1 LQPATRRDED
11 NDMTVT
17 SKAPAAAAQTDK
29 RSIILLFAGLMLT
42 MLLASLDQ
50 TIFSTALPT
59 IVGELHGVDE
69 MLWVITI
76 YILAS
81 TIMLPIYGKL
91 GDLIGRK
98 GLFVGAISVFILGSI
113 VGGFAQDMQWLI
125 IGRGIQGLGGGGLM
139 LLSQAIIADVVPAR
153 ERGRYMGVMGGVFA
167 LSSVAGPLLGG
178 WFTDGIGWRW
188 GLWMN
193 IPLGILAIISAV
205 FFLHLPKKQ
214 RTKAPVDVAGM
225 ALLGIASTLLVLT
238 STWGGSKYA
247 WDSPTIITLIAGTVI
262 AAVAFVFVERAAA
275 EPIMSLHLFKD
286 RNFNLTTAAGL
297 ITGVAMFGTLAYL
310 PTFLQMVTGA
320 DATQAG
326 LLMIPMMAGLLI
338 TSIVSGQLVS
348 KTGRY
353 KIFPIIGMLIVAVAL
368 VLLSTMTATMPVW
381 LICCYLAIMGIG
393 LGMSM
398 QILVLIVQN
407 QFPNSQLGM
416 ATASSNYFRQ
426 IGASLGSAVVGSLF
440 ATKLASLLSERLPA
454 AATSGAGGSNSLTP
468 AVVRN
473 LPPGIRD
480 IIVGAYNDALTPV
493 FIYMVPLV
501 LVAGVL
507 LLFVKEKALAT
518 TIEREVPAPV
528 LDSVLVDAGT
538 GVEGDELAAATTAP
552 AQGQDRQE

>member
-1 LQPATRRDED
+1 
-11 NDMTVT
+11 MTVT

-113 VGGFAQDMQWLI
+113 VGGYAQDMQWLI

-214 RTKAPVDVAGM
+214 RKKAPVDFAGM
-225 ALLGIASTLLVLT
+225 ALLGITSTLLVLA

-247 WDSPTIITLIAGTVI
+247 WDSPTIIALIAGTVI

-297 ITGVAMFGTLAYL
+297 ITGIAMFGTLAYL

-326 LLMIPMMAGLLI
+326 LLMIPMMAGLLV
-338 TSIVSGQLVS
+338 TSIVSGQLVT

-353 KIFPIIGMLIVAVAL
+353 KWLPITGMVIVAIAL
-368 VLLSTMTATMPVW
+368 VLLSSMTATMPVW

-426 IGASLGSAVVGSLF
+426 IGASLGAAVVGSLF
-440 ATKLASLLSERLPA
+440 ATKLATLLSERLPA
-454 AATSGAGGSNSLTP
+454 AASSGAGGSNSLTP
-468 AVVRN
+468 ALVRS

-480 IIVGAYNDALTPV
+480 IIVSAYSDALTPV

-501 LVAGVL
+501 IVAGIL
-507 LLFVKEKALAT
+507 LLFVTEKPLAT
-518 TIEREVPAPV
+518 TIEREVVPADATAQEPEM
-528 LDSVLVDAGT
+528 VDVIT
-538 GVEGDELAAATTAP
+538 GVGSEEVAVATVSDR
-552 AQGQDRQE
+552 GQHRQE